1 MSMVWRM
8 QSHNPLVH
16 KRLLF
21 LAGWTEA
28 RREKENMTGGRRE
41 KKVKQKGNNRKE
53 RGRGGKREKKFN
65 KK

>member
-28 RREKENMTGGRRE
+28 RREKENTTGE
-41 KKVKQKGNNRKE
+41 EEKKKKVKQKGNNRKK
-53 RGRGGKREKKFN
+53 RGRDEKMK
-65 KK
+65 